1 MSDDANSSISIK
13 HLPDNTST
21 FTDIREDHSRPG
33 LMLGL
38 MSTFV
43 VQFSVLE
50 QNATVEPLLD
60 IREHLPPHLSYKSN
74 PSSFYQSTTNGI
86 LIVDNG
92 LNCIHLINTVDLTIG
107 THSGTC
113 TTNVS
118 SVTDYGIDGSFNKAT
133 YNSPTYITSYGG
145 NASSLLLLDL
155 GSIR

>member
-1 MSDDANSSISIK
+1 
-13 HLPDNTST
+13 
-21 FTDIREDHSRPG
+21 
-33 LMLGL
+33 MLGL

-50 QNATVEPLLD
+50 QNATVESLLD
-60 IREHLPPHLSYKSN
+60 IREHLPPHISYKSS
-74 PSSFYQSTTNGI
+74 PSSFYQSTNGI

-92 LNCIHLINTVDLTIG
+92 LNCIHSINTVDLTIG
-107 THSGTC
+107 THSGTF

-118 SVTDYGIDGSFNKAT
+118 SVTDYGIDGSFNQAT

-155 GSIR
+155 DLFAN